1 MRYSIPTPFT
11 KSFISFVYSQKGEN
25 MKSII
30 LLLIVVLFFPVYAQ
44 EVKVT
49 ARSGDADID
58 LHLDEVNK
66 YGRAEFEFF
75 KKDMSLKFG
84 VAAGDIHSYYYKE
97 KVSPGDIY
105 YAFTLS
111 AVSGRPVRNIFDLY
125 KKKKGWGAIAQ
136 ELGIKPGSREFH
148 MLKGRT
154 LSGIGKVKSKHV
166 DTKKGG
172 TPKSTPKGKRK

>member
-1 MRYSIPTPFT
+1 
-11 KSFISFVYSQKGEN
+11 

-30 LLLIVVLFFPVYAQ
+30 FLLIVGLFFPVNAQ
-44 EVKVT
+44 EVKVAVRT
-49 ARSGDADID
+49 GDADID
-58 LHLDEVNK
+58 MHLDEVNR
-66 YGRAEFEFF
+66 YGKAEFEFF

-84 VAAGDIHSYYYKE
+84 VSAGDINDYYYKE
-97 KVSPGDIY
+97 KFSPGDIY

-111 AVSGRPVRNIFDLY
+111 AVTDRPARTIFDLY
-125 KKKKGWGAIAQ
+125 KTKKGWGEIAK

-154 LSGIGKVKSKHV
+154 ISGIGKVKSKHV

-172 TPKSTPKGKRK
+172 TPKGTTKGKRK

>member
-1 MRYSIPTPFT
+1 
-11 KSFISFVYSQKGEN
+11 

-30 LLLIVVLFFPVYAQ
+30 ILLIVVLFFPVYAQ

-58 LHLDEVNK
+58 MHLDKVNR
-66 YGRAEFEFF
+66 YGKAEFEFY

-84 VAAGDIHSYYYKE
+84 VSADEINDYYYKE
-97 KVSPGDIY
+97 KYSPGDIY
-105 YAFTLS
+105 YAYTLS
-111 AVSGRPVRNIFDLY
+111 AVSGRPVRTIFDIY
-125 KKKKGWGAIAQ
+125 KKKKGWGATAQ

-148 MLKGRT
+148 MLKGRS

-172 TPKSTPKGKRK
+172 TSKSTPKGKRK

>member
-1 MRYSIPTPFT
+1 
-11 KSFISFVYSQKGEN
+11 

-30 LLLIVVLFFPVYAQ
+30 FLLIVGLFFPVNAQ
-44 EVKVT
+44 EVKVAVRT
-49 ARSGDADID
+49 GDADID
-58 LHLDEVNK
+58 MHLDEVNR
-66 YGRAEFEFF
+66 YGKAEFEFY

-84 VAAGDIHSYYYKE
+84 VSAGDINDYYYKE
-97 KVSPGDIY
+97 KFSPGEIY

-111 AVSGRPVRNIFDLY
+111 TVTDRPIRTIFDLY
-125 KKKKGWGAIAQ
+125 KTKKGWGAIAQ

-148 MLKGRT
+148 MLKGRS